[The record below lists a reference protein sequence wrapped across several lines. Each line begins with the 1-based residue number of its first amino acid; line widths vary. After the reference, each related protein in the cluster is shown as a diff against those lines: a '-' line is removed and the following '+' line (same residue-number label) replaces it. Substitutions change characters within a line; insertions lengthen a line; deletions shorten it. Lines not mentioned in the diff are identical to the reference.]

1 MPWLRQRL
9 NTPLVAGVAIFV
21 VATSAAPAGVLGPKQ
36 WGQRAPIAS
45 LSECLR
51 FTTLLRQ
58 LANAPTLL
66 LRTLTVWLPML
77 PGVWLA
83 RREIHLH

>member
-1 MPWLRQRL
+1 MGPTCADRIAQR
-9 NTPLVAGVAIFV
+9 VHG
-21 VATSAAPAGVLGPKQ
+21 
-36 WGQRAPIAS
+36 
-45 LSECLR
+45 

-58 LANAPTLL
+58 LADAPTLL
-66 LRTLTVWLPML
+66 LCTLTVWLPML